1 MADLLLAAVVLRRPE
16 HALAAQVL
24 SLAVSGL
31 VRVEPTAPGEPPV
44 LVLLDASPASER
56 EHLALSTLFGET
68 ADEGA
73 RVALDPA
80 DDALRLR
87 VHDAARRVV
96 RSARHD
102 GYLEAGR
109 AHRLTE
115 KGDAVRADLVAL
127 EDAVEREVAEARA
140 HDRAREH
147 VSPGALPWAVLFGHE
162 PGWVPVD
169 GRTVRFDVAAVCA
182 AADAL
187 R

>member
-24 SLAVSGL
+24 SLAVGGL
-31 VRVEPTAPGEPPV
+31 VRVEPTAPAAPPG
-44 LVLLDASPASER
+44 LVLHDASRAA
-56 EHLALSTLFGET
+56 EHEHRALATLFGGT
-68 ADEGA
+68 AGEGA
-73 RVALDPA
+73 RVALDPS

-102 GYLEAGR
+102 GYLESGR
-109 AHRLTE
+109 SRRLTE

-127 EDAVEREVAEARA
+127 EDAVEREVAGAGA
-140 HDRAREH
+140 DDRAREH

>member
-24 SLAVSGL
+24 SLAVGGL

-44 LVLLDASPASER
+44 LVLLDASRASEH
-56 EHLALSTLFGET
+56 EHLALSTLFGGT
-68 ADEGA
+68 AGEGA
-73 RVALDPA
+73 RVALDPS

-102 GYLEAGR
+102 GYLESGR
-109 AHRLTE
+109 SRRLTE

-127 EDAVEREVAEARA
+127 EDALDREVAEGRA
-140 HDRAREH
+140 PDRARGD
-147 VSPGALPWAVLFGHE
+147 VSPVALRGGGPCGHE